1 MDFRSKAISLCF
13 TLDLLFLFD
22 DALDAILDFIW
33 GGINPTGFITYNIFS
48 LFRELTH
55 IFNARKIKLNI

>member
-1 MDFRSKAISLCF
+1 MDFRSKGISLCF

-22 DALDAILDFIW
+22 DALDANLDFIW
-33 GGINPTGFITYNIFS
+33 GINPTGFIMYNIFS

-55 IFNARKIKLNI
+55 IFNA